1 VRAFTRLRK
10 EIQLKVGFMSHA
22 KKTKDSFKRDEQNR
36 AILGSAKEMAEW
48 VKLGFEEQDKSKTP
62 DDESIL
68 KNYIDFRNC
77 VLYISYPIG
86 SKTHSTEV
94 FNLSDMA
101 GVVPG
106 IEKIKGDPN
115 YLYEVKM
122 DIRFDGSVLYGNFF
136 HYVRFNGA
144 VSLDNVTIRGAFSGF
159 KCRFDGYVYMQ
170 RLHIESRCDFE
181 QCDFLKGLVMNGA
194 DADLFHFNNCTVMER
209 FWLSSASLNNRQNDD
224 YYQSIEITNS
234 TIEHVNLS
242 KVKTNGLPIYIGDS
256 KVKVMR
262 INTISL
268 DNALCMSSCTL
279 EGVMT
284 MVKDENAPKNFI
296 KEINLHICDVQA
308 QCHIEDSDIERF
320 IFSFGKIADR
330 GRLRLSQCGI
340 RQLSIGSSS
349 VFGQV
354 DIVENKI
361 KSVDLE
367 ETHVPGYI
375 NFQSNE
381 VEVFSN
387 RQTLRMLK
395 NEALKVNDDVE
406 AIRMYAKEMES
417 LLADNNVPC
426 CEKLSLTINKWFSR
440 FGVSWI
446 QALLVTFGL
455 SIALTLLMLGL
466 GSSKYGFNPAG
477 RFMGMGSF
485 VTALLDN
492 INVFSI
498 PLFRD
503 TINEYGLNAWGQIIY
518 FVIKVIVAYGTYQF
532 VVAFR
537 KYGRK

>member
-1 VRAFTRLRK
+1 
-10 EIQLKVGFMSHA
+10 MSRS

-36 AILGSAKEMAEW
+36 AVLGSAKEMAEW
-48 VKLGFEEQDKSKTP
+48 VMLGFEEQDKSKTP
-62 DDESIL
+62 DDEDIL
-68 KNYIDFRNC
+68 KNYIDFRKC
-77 VLYISYPIG
+77 VLYLSYPIG
-86 SKTHSTEV
+86 SKTHSSEI
-94 FNLSDMA
+94 FNLCDMA

-106 IEKIKGDPN
+106 IEKIEGDPN

-136 HYVRFNGA
+136 HYVKFSGT
-144 VSLDNVTIRGAFSGF
+144 VSLDNVTIRGSFSGF

-170 RLHIESRCDFE
+170 RLHIENRCDFE

-209 FWLSSASLNNRQNDD
+209 FWLSSASLNNQQTNG

-234 TIEHVNLS
+234 TVDNVNLS
-242 KVKTNGLPIYIGDS
+242 KVNTNGLPIYIGDS
-256 KVKVMR
+256 KVRGMQ
-262 INTISL
+262 IDNISL
-268 DNALCMSSCTL
+268 DNALSMISCTL
-279 EGVMT
+279 EGIMT
-284 MVKDENAPKNFI
+284 LVKDENAPKNII
-296 KEINLHICDVQA
+296 KEINLRICDVQA
-308 QCHIEDSDIERF
+308 QCHIEDSEIERF
-320 IFSFGKIADR
+320 IFSFGKIEDK

-340 RQLSIGSSS
+340 GGFSIGSSS

-354 DIVENKI
+354 DIVDNKI

-367 ETHVPGYI
+367 ETHVPGYL
-375 NFQSNE
+375 NFHKNE

-406 AIRMYAKEMES
+406 AITMYAKEMES
-417 LLADNNVPC
+417 LLVDNKVSC
-426 CEKLSLTINKWFSR
+426 WEKLSLKLNKWFSR

-446 QALLVTFGL
+446 QAFLVTFGL
-455 SIALTLLMLGL
+455 SIALTLLMLGF

-485 VTALLDN
+485 VTVLLDS